1 MFYELDHPIVSD
13 YRFFGW
19 DDDFEFPT
27 HIHYNYELIV
37 VERGAMVVTVGDK
50 DYLVNAGEAV
60 IVFPNQIHSMRT
72 PETSFHRL
80 IVFDPGL
87 VSAYTQKVEGTFPKD
102 AKFTLQP
109 HLLKMFCEMDQNTD
123 ILTLKGTLYL
133 ICAVF
138 HEKAEYSVTDK
149 ALNTLSYRIFRYIQE
164 NYPSDCT
171 LAGLALEMGY
181 DYSYLSRY
189 FKRVIGISFNE
200 YVNQVRVS
208 RACYLM
214 TNSDMNMIEISS
226 ECGFKSIRS
235 MNRNFKD
242 ITGETPSDYKKHA
255 RE

>member
-13 YRFFGW
+13 YRFFGK
-19 DDDFEFPT
+19 DEDFEFPT
-27 HIHYNYELIV
+27 HIHYNYELIL
-37 VERGAMVVTVGDK
+37 VERGAMVVTVGDRE
-50 DYLVNAGEAV
+50 YLLSRGEAV
-60 IVFPNQIHSMRT
+60 LVFPNQIHSMST
-72 PETSFHRL
+72 PKSSRHSL

-102 AKFTLQP
+102 SKFTLSQS
-109 HLLKMFCEMDQNTD
+109 LFEMFVKLDQGTD

-133 ICAVF
+133 ICAAF
-138 HEKAEYSVTDK
+138 HENREYSVTDK
-149 ALNTLSYRIFRYIQE
+149 VLNALSYRIFRYIQE
-164 NYPSDCT
+164 SYASDCT

-208 RACYLM
+208 HACYLM
-214 TNSDMNMIEISS
+214 TNSAMNMIEISS
-226 ECGFKSIRS
+226 ECGFKSVRS

-242 ITGETPSDYKKHA
+242 ITGETPSDYKK
-255 RE
+255 RMLM

>member
-13 YRFFGW
+13 YRFFGS
-19 DDDFEFPT
+19 DENFEFPT
-27 HIHYNYELIV
+27 HIHYNYEIIV
-37 VERGAMVVTVGDK
+37 VEDGEMAVSVGDEE
-50 DYLVNAGEAV
+50 YLLRRGEAV

-72 PETSFHRL
+72 PQKSRHRL

-87 VSAYTQKVEGTFPKD
+87 VSAYTQRTEGTFPRYS
-102 AKFTLQP
+102 KFLLPP
-109 HLLKMFCEMDQNTD
+109 HLFEMFCRLNMNTD

-133 ICAVF
+133 ICASF
-138 HEKAEYSVTDK
+138 HESAEYSVTDK
-149 ALNTLSYRIFRYIQE
+149 ALNNLTFKIFRYIQE
-164 NYPSDCT
+164 NYSGECT

-208 RACYLM
+208 HACYLM
-214 TNSDMNMIEISS
+214 SNSDMNMIEISS
-226 ECGFKSIRS
+226 ECGFRSVRS

-242 ITGETPSDYKKHA
+242 ITGGTPSEYRKQTLA
-255 RE
+255 